1 MFEVQLV
8 FHSVT
13 LAKKINPPEFPQTR
27 DEFPEEKGLHL
38 VVPDAPPLPKDFVS
52 PTVHTPRRAAPKIE
66 QSLESPKYKVEEPI
80 TVGPKRLPDSPFPKP
95 VSPTPYRRP
104 GTPYRKVDPPGTEEL
119 VTETLGAE
127 FLDKGEDSFEVDPER
142 KKTLIEEPRTPKRN
156 ISDTPE
162 GITKRKLAPVVLPFT
177 DKGAKS
183 KIESKAIVR
192 LKKIDAKVD
201 IEKRPSIDPKKLLE
215 KFKHKGAETK
225 KPEGIPGRKAPEI
238 TGKKLEVTKKLG
250 EKSVKAAEVAPPA
263 PILRSPV
270 KTPPVSPVRTSSP
283 SWSPSSSVPSSPV
296 SPIVVGP
303 VAMGTVEEIKNA
315 LIESNRV
322 AAMPIP
328 QFYGKKGEKPED
340 HIMKVEDYFQNYN
353 IRDEA
358 QKCNRFRDTCCGKAR
373 TWLSTLTEY
382 PTIFDPEAAPDEAA
396 KAKTM
401 KSMFLARWQLKGR
414 TPQTLYMEWQNL
426 KFDPVKDDIEDFC
439 NDVKNLANRLGY
451 PEDAQVMAIKATL
464 PPVLV
469 TQVINI
475 KTFKEIRDA
484 LITLVENPVIKR
496 VLLTEGTGEKGL
508 APFSQMQWQPE
519 NDVGMHDPE
528 TRQPREE
535 GARRTPKSLGKIINK
550 IDNLELKMRKMT
562 LSEDKPREPPYKP
575 QVAPPRRRGGTR
587 FRGSNRNPKS
597 TLTTSSRGSSGFKR
611 NNGRP
616 QNSFQNSSRGRFSER
631 GRFQRNGSSFRGR
644 GRFDK
649 SPNVSRP
656 RVASKTVSRDAT
668 RCYYCKEPGHISR
681 FCDRREEDERR
692 LKRGS
697 NMMASDSQFEIDEG
711 YENYDGESME
721 YLNN

>member
-1 MFEVQLV
+1 M
-8 FHSVT
+8 
-13 LAKKINPPEFPQTR
+13 
-27 DEFPEEKGLHL
+27 
-38 VVPDAPPLPKDFVS
+38 
-52 PTVHTPRRAAPKIE
+52 VHTPKRAAHKIE
-66 QSLESPKYKVEEPI
+66 PGIGLDSSREKTTGYKAEMPI
-80 TVGPKRLPDSPFPKP
+80 TVGPKRLPDSPFPKRL
-95 VSPTPYRRP
+95 SPTPYHRP
-104 GTPYRKVDPPGTEEL
+104 GTPYRKVDPPGSEESP
-119 VTETLGAE
+119 ETLGAE
-127 FLDKGEDSFEVDPER
+127 NLAKPDDSFEVDSESE
-142 KKTLIEEPRTPKRN
+142 KTLTEEPKTPKVEKS
-156 ISDTPE
+156 ISGMPE
-162 GITKRKLAPVVLPFT
+162 GVTKRKLAPTILPFS

-192 LKKIDAKVD
+192 LKKIDAK
-201 IEKRPSIDPKKLLE
+201 IGTEKRPLGESKKLRE
-215 KFKHKGAETK
+215 KGPETKVKVVEKLVGNPRKSPVKSPEESTK
-225 KPEGIPGRKAPEI
+225 KPHEKPIK
-238 TGKKLEVTKKLG
+238 EV
-250 EKSVKAAEVAPPA
+250 AVAPPA
-263 PILRSPV
+263 PIVRSPV
-270 KTPPVSPVRTSSP
+270 RTPSPVSPVRTPSP
-283 SWSPSSSVPSSPV
+283 SWSPPSSVPSSPV

-315 LIESNRV
+315 HIESNRV

-353 IRDEA
+353 IRDET

-426 KFDPVKDDIEDFC
+426 KFDPAKDDIEDFC

-469 TQVINI
+469 IQVINV
-475 KTFKEIRDA
+475 KTFKEIRDT

-519 NDVGMHDPE
+519 NDVGMSDAE
-528 TRQPREE
+528 TRQIRE
-535 GARRTPKSLGKIINK
+535 GRKTPKSLGKIINK
-550 IDNLELKMRKMT
+550 IDSLEMKMRKM
-562 LSEDKPREPPYKP
+562 SISDDKGKEPPYKP
-575 QVAPPRRRGGTR
+575 QVAPPRRRGGGR
-587 FRGSNRNPKS
+587 FRGSNRNPKP
-597 TLTTSSRGSSGFKR
+597 TLTTSSRGPSGFRR
-611 NNGRP
+611 NNGKL
-616 QNSFQNSSRGRFSER
+616 QGNFQSNSSRGSFR
-631 GRFQRNGSSFRGR
+631 GRFQRNGFRGR

-656 RVASKTVSRDAT
+656 RVASRTVSRDST
-668 RCYYCKEPGHISR
+668 RCFYCKEPGHISR
-681 FCDRREEDERR
+681 FCDRHEEDECR

-697 NMMASDSQFEIDEG
+697 NNMMANIDSQFETDEG
-711 YENYDGESME
+711 YENYDDLYDEQME